1 MTTRRNLLGLVAGSA
16 ATALAQS
23 AAGVVEKTPGIP
35 NVGFRADSGPLR
47 SECGVGALMPWAESL
62 WAVTYNSHMRPTGS
76 GLGLY
81 RIDDRLRAE
90 LVHQHDGTHAN
101 RFLHRES
108 GQVFIGPYAIDEK
121 GRHRFIEAFRDH
133 RLTATMTH
141 LTDPANRVYM
151 QTMEGLL
158 FELDV
163 QTLKP
168 ALIADVVKENNIAA
182 RPHFKG
188 GFTGQ
193 GRVVVSNNG
202 FYEYGDEQAG
212 LFEYDGKIW
221 NRLSNKPHMDCAGR
235 ENMGNVIFCTGWDES
250 SALLRALVKGKWQL
264 YRLPKASHAF
274 QHAWQTEWMRI
285 REVETEHFL
294 MDIHG
299 MFYELQPIAFEDH
312 IWGVKPVCQ
321 HLRTIP
327 DYCAF
332 RGMLAVGGNKT
343 TPNQGAYSVAGQPQ
357 SGIWFGKTD
366 DLWQWGK
373 PAGWGGPW
381 RKRPVKAGVPGD
393 PFLMT
398 GFDQKMVHLTM
409 DRPGTITIEVDFLG
423 DGTWERYERVSVNR
437 YARHIFPAGFAAHW
451 VRLTPSV
458 DCTATAEFFY
468 S

>member
-1 MTTRRNLLGLVAGSA
+1 MLTRRTLFGTLAGSA
-16 ATALAQS
+16 AALAQTGRIT
-23 AAGVVEKTPGIP
+23 APTPGIA
-35 NVGFRADSGPLR
+35 NIGLRADSKAPR
-47 SECGVGALMPWAESL
+47 SESGVGALMPWADSL
-62 WAVTYNSHMRPTGS
+62 WAVTYNSHTRTTGT

-81 RIDDRLRAE
+81 RIDEQLKAE
-90 LVHQHDGTHAN
+90 FVHQHDGTHAN
-101 RFLHRES
+101 RFLHAPS
-108 GQVFIGPYAIDEK
+108 SQVFIGPYAIDDTGK
-121 GRHRFIEAFRDH
+121 FRFIEFFRDH
-133 RLTATMTH
+133 RLTATMAH

-163 QTLKP
+163 RTLK
-168 ALIADVVKENNIAA
+168 ASLVADVVKENGLNA

-202 FYEYGDEQAG
+202 FYDYGEEEAG
-212 LFEYDGKIW
+212 LFEFDGRRW
-221 NRLSNKPHMDCAGR
+221 NRLSRKPHMDCAGR

-250 SALLRALVKGKWQL
+250 SVLFSALVKGQWQR

-299 MFYELQPIAFEDH
+299 MFYELQPIAFEDR

-327 DYCAF
+327 DYCSF
-332 RGMLAVGGNKT
+332 RGMFAAGGNET
-343 TPNQGAYSVAGQPQ
+343 TPNNGAYSLAGQPQ

-381 RKRPVKAGVPGD
+381 RKSPVRAGEPSD

-398 GFDQKMVHLTM
+398 GFDKKGLHLAADKPVTV
-409 DRPGTITIEVDFLG
+409 DIEIDFLG
-423 DGTWERYERVSVNR
+423 DGTWERYDGLRVLG
-437 YARHIFPAGFAAHW
+437 YAHHEFPAGFSAHW
-451 VRLTPSV
+451 VRLTPST
-458 DCTATAEFFY
+458 DCTASAEFMY
-468 S
+468 T

>member
-1 MTTRRNLLGLVAGSA
+1 MPTRRSILAALAGSA
-16 ATALAQS
+16 GAALAQT
-23 AAGVVEKTPGIP
+23 AGVVIEHTPGLP
-35 NVGFRADSGPLR
+35 NIGLRADPGR
-47 SECGVGALMPWAESL
+47 VQSECGIGALMPWVESL
-62 WAVTYNSHMRPTGS
+62 WAVTYNSHMRPTGT

-101 RFLHRES
+101 RFLHKES
-108 GQVFIGPYAIDEK
+108 AQVFVGPYAIDLK
-121 GRHRFIEAFRDH
+121 GKVRFIEAFRDH
-133 RLTATMTH
+133 RLTATMAH
-141 LTDPANRVYM
+141 LTDPENRVYM

-158 FELDV
+158 FEMDV
-163 QTLKP
+163 QSLKP
-168 ALIADVVKENNIAA
+168 TLVADVVQANNLKA

-188 GFTGQ
+188 GYTGQ

-202 FYEYGDEQAG
+202 FYNYGEEEAG
-212 LFEYDGKIW
+212 LFEYDGKRW

-235 ENMGNVIFCTGWDES
+235 ENMGNVIFCTGWDEAS
-250 SALLRALVKGKWQL
+250 VLFWALVKGNWQR

-285 REVETEHFL
+285 REVETEHFM

-332 RGMLAVGGNKT
+332 RGMLAIGGNET

-381 RKRPVKAGVPGD
+381 RKKAVKAGTPSE

-398 GFDQKMVHLTM
+398 GFDKKMLHLAT
-409 DRPGTITIEVDFLG
+409 DRGTGFLVEIDFLG
-423 DGTWERYERVSVNR
+423 DGSWERYDRLECAN
-437 YARHIFPAGFAAHW
+437 YTRHIFPSGFGAHW
-451 VRLTPSV
+451 VRLTPEH
-458 DCTATAEFFY
+458 DCTASAEFFY

>member
-1 MTTRRNLLGLVAGSA
+1 LHTRRSILAALAGSA
-16 ATALAQS
+16 A
-23 AAGVVEKTPGIP
+23 AARGQGSRNLTETTPGLP
-35 NVGFRADSGPLR
+35 NLGLRADSGAVQ
-47 SECGVGALMPWAESL
+47 SECGIGALMPWADTL
-62 WAVTYNSHMRPTGS
+62 WAVTYNSHTRTTGA

-81 RIDDRLRAE
+81 RIDDRLRGE
-90 LVHQHDGTHAN
+90 LIHKHDGTHAN
-101 RFLHRES
+101 RFLHKQS
-108 GQVFIGPYAIDEK
+108 AQIFIGPYAIDAK
-121 GRHRFIEAFRDH
+121 GNHRFIEAFRDH
-133 RLTATMTH
+133 RLTATMAH
-141 LTDPANRVYM
+141 LTDPENRVYM

-158 FELDV
+158 FEIDV
-163 QTLKP
+163 TSLKSTL
-168 ALIADVVKENNIAA
+168 LADVVKENNLKA

-188 GFTGQ
+188 GYTGQ

-202 FYEYGDEQAG
+202 FYEYGDTEAG
-212 LFEYDGKIW
+212 LFEYDGKRW

-235 ENMGNVIFCTGWDES
+235 ENMGNVVFCTGWDEAS
-250 SALLRALVKGKWQL
+250 VLFWALVKGKWQR

-285 REVETEHFL
+285 REVETEHFM
-294 MDIHG
+294 MDVHG

-321 HLRTIP
+321 HLRVIP

-332 RGMLAVGGNKT
+332 RGLLALGGNET

-381 RKRPVKAGVPGD
+381 RKASIKAGVASE

-398 GFDQKMVHLTM
+398 GFDHKMVHFRS
-409 DRPGTITIEVDFLG
+409 DRAVTFEVEIDFLG
-423 DGTWERYERVSVNR
+423 DGSWEKYERLSVNS
-437 YARHIFPAGFAAHW
+437 YARHIFPAGFSAHW
-451 VRLTPSV
+451 VRITPSA
-458 DCTATAEFFY
+458 DCLASVEFFY